1 MQLPTE
7 LDGAFM
13 LWDTRK
19 KPTINI
25 DIQMLHRSRIM
36 LSNQKLQYT
45 EVFGR
50 HLLCSTR
57 MHLFNTKCSKIVNYN
72 YNLNIF

>member
-13 LWDTRK
+13 LWDTGK
-19 KPTINI
+19 KPKINI

-36 LSNQKLQYT
+36 QSHQKLQYT

-50 HLLCSTR
+50 NLLCSTR
-57 MHLFNTKCSKIVNYN
+57 MHIFNKNAVKW
-72 YNLNIF
+72 